1 MNGIPYVL
9 PESMQLTRS
18 EIPIV
23 NYTFVNV
30 EWLSAWITV
39 IRVNIR
45 MIMTMKRRRSRMMRL
60 MMSLS
65 SSSSS

>member
-23 NYTFVNV
+23 NYTFANVEFVNV
-30 EWLSAWITV
+30 EWLSA
-39 IRVNIR
+39 
-45 MIMTMKRRRSRMMRL
+45 
-60 MMSLS
+60 
-65 SSSSS
+65 

>member
-1 MNGIPYVL
+1 MNGIAYVL
-9 PESMQLTRS
+9 PENMQLTRS

-30 EWLSAWITV
+30 ELLSAWLTF
-39 IRVNIR
+39 IRVNMR
-45 MIMTMKRRRSRMMRL
+45 MIMTMKKRRSRMMRL
-60 MMSLS
+60 KMSLS

>member
-1 MNGIPYVL
+1 MKGIPYVL
-9 PESMQLTRS
+9 PESMQPTRS

-30 EWLSAWITV
+30 EWLSAWLTV
-39 IRVNIR
+39 IRVNMR
-45 MIMTMKRRRSRMMRL
+45 MIMTMKKRRSRMMKL
-60 MMSLS
+60 KISLS